1 MKLIS
6 LPLVPDDGILKFLY
20 GDMSFELVYAHTQ
33 NKHPA
38 VVFLTCVNMLHS
50 TYEFVALV
58 LCSFTALSF
67 LHSCFFECVLSSTC
81 QY

>member
-38 VVFLTCVNMLHS
+38 VG
-50 TYEFVALV
+50 
-58 LCSFTALSF
+58 
-67 LHSCFFECVLSSTC
+67 FF
-81 QY
+81 